1 VRARKHTKKKI
12 DRATKHIIQYVR
24 ARKHTEKERYRARE
38 HTI

>member
-1 VRARKHTKKKI
+1 VSGRKHTQKKI

-24 ARKHTEKERYRARE
+24 ARKHTGKEKYRARE